1 MKTTPTQFFRQVRQ
15 EISKITW
22 PTRKEALA
30 VSVQVLLVSFF
41 ATAFFFGVDWV
52 CQWLIQKILG
62 L

>member
-1 MKTTPTQFFRQVRQ
+1 MKTTPMQFFRQVKQ

-30 VSVQVLLVSFF
+30 VSVQVLIFSVV
-41 ATAFFFGVDWV
+41 ATAFFFVVDLV